1 MRDDELRER
10 FKELADSVASE
21 AEQPAAARI
30 RSRGRRA
37 RRHATGTALLM
48 VTLLAVGGMLLMR
61 GLILPLP
68 QPTLSDGSSLPDPTS
83 VVPAPSSP
91 SSTTQRV
98 TRPESATT
106 TTVTPKTTGTSR
118 SSTPAPCRARQLSGE
133 NRGSDGAAGSLG
145 LTVAL
150 RNTGSTSCTLTGEP
164 TVVLLRNGTA
174 LPTHAERD
182 SSEPP
187 ATLTVRPNRTVTF
200 IIIWTNPD
208 MEADPSTCQPESTH
222 IRLTPP
228 NQDGTLTIPAVIT
241 TCHGNLRLTPP
252 AP

>member
-1 MRDDELRER
+1 MKRLRN
-10 FKELADSVASE
+10 
-21 AEQPAAARI
+21 
-30 RSRGRRA
+30 
-37 RRHATGTALLM
+37 
-48 VTLLAVGGMLLMR
+48 VTLAAGTVTMLLSGCAGMQ
-61 GLILPLP
+61 IP
-68 QPTLSDGSSLPDPTS
+68 GSSAAPGDSPARQAPTTS
-83 VVPAPSSP
+83 AEPARDVAPAKRVGTTSSR
-91 SSTTQRV
+91 QGH
-98 TRPESATT
+98 
-106 TTVTPKTTGTSR
+106 K
-118 SSTPAPCRARQLSGE
+118 PAPCRARQLSGE

-200 IIIWTNPD
+200 IIIWTNPG